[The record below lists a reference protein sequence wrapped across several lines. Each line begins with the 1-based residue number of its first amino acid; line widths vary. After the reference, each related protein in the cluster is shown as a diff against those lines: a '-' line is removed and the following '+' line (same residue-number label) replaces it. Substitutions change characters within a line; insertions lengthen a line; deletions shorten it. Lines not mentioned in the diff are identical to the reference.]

1 MPRVSQHRLHLP
13 ADRSTER
20 RRSGLRGR
28 AREQEALDR
37 LLASVRSG
45 HSEVL
50 VVRGEAGM
58 GKTALLAYL
67 IERASGC
74 LVLHATGVQ
83 AEMELAFA
91 GLQQLFG
98 SAPARLERLTGSQ
111 REAIEVA
118 FGLHAGPAP
127 DRFLLG
133 VAVLG
138 LLAEL
143 AEEQPLVCV
152 VDDAQWLD
160 RASAQTLAFAAR
172 RLLGEAVGLVVAV
185 RHPRDDQMFDGLPEL
200 VVSGLGD
207 EDARGLLATVISGP
221 LDERVVDRIVAETR
235 GNPLALL
242 ELPRGL
248 SAGDLAGGFG
258 VSGMVP
264 VSTRVEQSFARRLE
278 DLPEATRR
286 FLLLAAAEPVGDP
299 ALLLQAAERLG
310 SGLEAAVPAEAAGLL
325 EIGAHVR
332 FRHPLVRSAVY
343 SAAAL
348 ADRQAAHRALAEA
361 TDAQL
366 DPDRRAWHRA
376 QAAIGPDEEVAC
388 ELERSAQRAQARGGM
403 AAAAAFLERASAL
416 SQDHGGRARRAVAAA
431 HASHLAGLPEP
442 ALRLL
447 DAATARPL
455 DELDDALVQ
464 HLRGRIALHLNRSAE
479 AVPVLLDAAKRLESL
494 NPERARDA
502 HLEAL
507 YAASVAGRLGPGM
520 GRAARAAPPPPPP
533 PRTPRAADLLVDGV
547 GLLLTDGYSASAPT
561 LERAVTALVA
571 EDVSREQEVR
581 WPWLGSRVAPELF
594 DDETWHVIVNRRT
607 QFVRDA
613 GALTVLPILLTY
625 LSDVC
630 VLEGKLDAATA
641 FTEEA
646 ESIIEA
652 TSGRRASAGKL
663 LLAAYRGDGVEAAQM
678 IAEVER
684 QANSRGEGVVL
695 TYAEHARA
703 VLHNGLG
710 RYEVAVT
717 AAQRASAQ
725 DELGISM
732 RSLPELVEAAARSGN
747 RELAADALARL
758 AERTRM
764 AGTDWALGIEARSR
778 ALLSDGEIAEGLYR
792 EAIERLGRSRLVL
805 ELARAHLLYGE
816 WLRRER
822 RRTQAREQLRRAH
835 QLFTEAGAGPFA
847 ERSSREL
854 FATGETARRRSADTR
869 DHLTPHE
876 LRIARMARDGAS
888 NQQIATQ
895 LFVSRKT
902 VEYHLHKIFRKLG
915 INTRE
920 HLDRVLPRD

>member
-1 MPRVSQHRLHLP
+1 M
-13 ADRSTER
+13 ER

-28 AREQEALDR
+28 RREEEALDR

-45 HSEVL
+45 RSEVL

-67 IERASGC
+67 IERAWGC
-74 LVLHATGVQ
+74 VVLRATGVQ
-83 AEMELAFA
+83 SEMELAFA

-98 SAPARLERLTGSQ
+98 SVPARLERLTESQ

-118 FGLHAGPAP
+118 FCLHAGPAP

-133 VAVLG
+133 VAVLAE
-138 LLAEL
+138 LAEL

-172 RLLGEAVGLVVAV
+172 RLLGESVGLVFAV
-185 RHPRDDQMFDGLPEL
+185 REPRDDQTFDGLPEL

-221 LDERVVDRIVAETR
+221 LDKRVVDRIVAETR

-258 VSGMVP
+258 VSGMMP
-264 VSTRVEQSFARRLE
+264 LLARVEQSFARRLK

-310 SGLEAAVPAEAAGLL
+310 LGVEAAAPAEATGLL

-343 SAAAL
+343 GAAAL

-376 QAAIGPDEEVAC
+376 QAAIGPDEDMAS

-416 SQDHGGRARRAVAAA
+416 SQDHGRRARRAVAAA
-431 HASHLAGLPEP
+431 HASHLAGLPEA

-447 DAATARPL
+447 DAAAAGPL
-455 DELDDALVQ
+455 DELDDAWVQ

-494 NPERARDA
+494 KPERARDA

-507 YAASVAGRLGPGM
+507 YAASVAGRLGPGI
-520 GRAARAAPPPPPP
+520 GRAARAARAAPPPPC
-533 PRTPRAADLLVDGV
+533 TPRAVDLLVDGLAV
-547 GLLLTDGYSASAPT
+547 RFTEGFSASVPT
-561 LERAVTALVA
+561 LTRAVTALVA
-571 EDVSREQEVR
+571 EDVRREQEIR
-581 WPWLGSRVAPELF
+581 WPWLASRVAPELF
-594 DDETWHVIVNRRT
+594 DDETWHVLVNRRT
-607 QFVRDA
+607 QFVRDS

-625 LSDVC
+625 LSDLC
-630 VLEGKLDAATA
+630 VLEGKLDAAAA

-646 ESIIEA
+646 QSMIDA
-652 TSGRRASAGKL
+652 TTGRRAPAGKL
-663 LLAAYRGDGVEAAQM
+663 LLAAYRGDGVQAAQL

-684 QANSRGEGVVL
+684 EANARGEGVVL

-710 RYEVAVT
+710 LYAVAVA
-717 AAQRASAQ
+717 AAQQAIAQ
-725 DELGISM
+725 DELGVST
-732 RSLPELVEAAARSGN
+732 RSLPELVEAAARSGD

-758 AERTRM
+758 TERTRV
-764 AGTDWALGIEARSR
+764 AGTEWALGSEARSR
-778 ALLSDGEIAEGLYR
+778 ALLSDGAIAEGLYR

-822 RRTQAREQLRRAH
+822 RRMEAREQLRRAH
-835 QLFTEAGAGPFA
+835 QLFTQAGAGPFA

-854 FATGETARRRSADTR
+854 LATGETARRRTLDTR
-869 DHLTPHE
+869 DQLTPHE
-876 LRIARMARDGAS
+876 LRIALMARDGAS

-902 VEYHLHKIFRKLG
+902 VEYHLHKVFLKLG
-915 INTRE
+915 ISTRE
-920 HLDRVLPRD
+920 HLGRVLPRD